1 MPVVVDSL
9 DRGISLT
16 YKLLES
22 IIYVLSAVHMFNIN
36 TRYIDWKG
44 KQIL

>member
-9 DRGISLT
+9 HHGISLT

-22 IIYVLSAVHMFNIN
+22 IIYVFSAVYMFPIN
-36 TRYIDWKG
+36 T
-44 KQIL
+44 

>member
-9 DRGISLT
+9 HHDISLT

-22 IIYVLSAVHMFNIN
+22 IIYVSSAMFHINIH
-36 TRYIDWKG
+36 
-44 KQIL
+44 